1 VGRVDPR
8 GVALV
13 GAAAV
18 LAGVL
23 SGCAH
28 PNAGDPIGAIQDVAA
43 QKELAKG
50 MADAFHPNLTV
61 NPADGTSGVS
71 PTEAVTAVVS
81 GGRLTQADLRTQD
94 GAKLDGA
101 LSPDGAR
108 WASSGPLKPNTSYV
122 LTTVVRATSG
132 EENTTATKFTT
143 LAPGQQVA
151 AKIIPNDGDT
161 INGATPISVVFDKP
175 IGDRGA
181 VERALV
187 ITSSPPG
194 PGSARWRTDRELV
207 WQPTGAW
214 GPGTQ
219 VIATLDFFGKQVGP
233 GLYGGSDVRSMFHV
247 GQLGGPA
254 DPANAGLPP
263 NLDPGAP
270 GFGSPVPPDLAA
282 AGPGGATL
290 AGPGPG
296 ITPGVAHPYA
306 APNPAASPNAV
317 SPNAASPNAGSPNA
331 VRPNAAS
338 RSAAS
343 PDAATTPDTSLDGS
357 PDAVVPDTTPGRD
370 DSESNSRAPKHKPT
384 PTRKPTLPVL
394 Q

>member
-1 VGRVDPR
+1 VVGRVDPR

-18 LAGVL
+18 LVGVL
-23 SGCAH
+23 SGCGHA
-28 PNAGDPIGAIQDVAA
+28 NAGDPIGAIQDVAA
-43 QKELAKG
+43 QKELAQG
-50 MADAFHPNLTV
+50 MADAFQPNLTV
-61 NPADGTSGVS
+61 NPPDGASGVS
-71 PTEAVTAVVS
+71 PTEAVTAVVA

-108 WASSGPLKPNTSYV
+108 WASSNPLKPNTSYV

-132 EENTTATKFTT
+132 EESTTATKFTT

-151 AKIIPNDGDT
+151 AKITPNDGET
-161 INGATPISVVFDKP
+161 ISGATPISVVFDKP

-187 ITSSPPG
+187 VTSNPPG

-214 GPGTQ
+214 DPGTQ

-233 GLYGGSDVRSMFHV
+233 GLYGGSDVRSTFRV
-247 GQLGGPA
+247 GQLGGPMPV
-254 DPANAGLPP
+254 DPANADLSQS
-263 NLDPGAP
+263 LDPNSP
-270 GFGSPVPPDLAA
+270 DLGSPVPPDLAA
-282 AGPGGATL
+282 AGPGGANL

-296 ITPGVAHPYA
+296 TVPGAVHPNA
-306 APNPAASPNAV
+306 APNPVASPHAASPHAASPHVASPNAT
-317 SPNAASPNAGSPNA
+317 SP
-331 VRPNAAS
+331 
-338 RSAAS
+338 SATG
-343 PDAATTPDTSLDGS
+343 PDAATTPDPALDGS
-357 PDAVVPDTTPGRD
+357 PDAVVPDTTPRD
-370 DSESNSRAPKHKPT
+370 DSDDDSSPPKPK

>member
-1 VGRVDPR
+1 VVGRVDPR

-18 LAGVL
+18 LVVVL

-28 PNAGDPIGAIQDVAA
+28 ANAGDPVGAIQDVAA

-61 NPADGTSGVS
+61 NPPDGASGVS
-71 PTEAVTAVVS
+71 PTEAVTAVAS

-108 WASSGPLKPNTSYV
+108 WSSSNPLKPNTSYV
-122 LTTVVRATSG
+122 LTTLVRSTSG
-132 EENTTATKFTT
+132 EESTTVTKFTT

-151 AKIIPNDGDT
+151 ARITPNDGDT
-161 INGATPISVVFDKP
+161 VSGATPISVVFDKP

-187 ITSSPPG
+187 VTSNPPG
-194 PGSARWRTDRELV
+194 PGSTHWRTDRELV

-214 GPGTQ
+214 DPGTQ
-219 VIATLDFFGKQVGP
+219 VIAALDFFGKQVGP

-247 GQLGGPA
+247 GQLGGPLPA
-254 DPANAGLPP
+254 DPADADAPP
-263 NLDPGAP
+263 SLDPNAP
-270 GFGSPVPPDLAA
+270 SLDPNARGLGSPVPPDLAA
-282 AGPGGATL
+282 AGPGGANL

-296 ITPGVAHPYA
+296 TAPGAAHPHA
-306 APNPAASPNAV
+306 APNPAARPNV
-317 SPNAASPNAGSPNA
+317 ASPPAA
-331 VRPNAAS
+331 RPNAT
-338 RSAAS
+338 S
-343 PDAATTPDTSLDGS
+343 PDAATTPDPALEGS

-370 DSESNSRAPKHKPT
+370 DSTDDSTAPKHKPT

-394 Q
+394 